1 MLLQDWL
8 KYEDTSEEDNK
19 SGTCAEFIQYWICI
33 NVCVLELGL
42 ELLQADSPVTLPSS
56 ERTTEAKNQETI
68 RSVEA
73 GDKDEVRIATS
84 SASHY
89 ANFDLK

>member
-1 MLLQDWL
+1 MQLY
-8 KYEDTSEEDNK
+8 KMFF
-19 SGTCAEFIQYWICI
+19 G
-33 NVCVLELGL
+33 CVLELGL

-89 ANFDLK
+89 ANFD